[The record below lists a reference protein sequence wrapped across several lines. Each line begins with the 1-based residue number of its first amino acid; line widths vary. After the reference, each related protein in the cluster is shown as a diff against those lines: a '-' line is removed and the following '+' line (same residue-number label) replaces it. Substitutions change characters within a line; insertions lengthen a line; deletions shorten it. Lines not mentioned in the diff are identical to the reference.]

1 MNVAK
6 ILMKLKVF
14 FFIGVILIVTITT
27 SCFTGIKSKSGREA
41 YELKQYSLAISLLL
55 KDYEEKPSLGQRAVL
70 AFKIGHSYE
79 KMGLHS
85 KSLIWYKRAYEHGY
99 GLAALEKYAFSLKQN
114 EDYEAAI
121 GTFGLLGEESGTP
134 QLYQRDIAICK
145 LCIEWKKKAELPVHY
160 EVSLAEGIND
170 NSNNFGAVYT
180 KAGNLIF
187 SSDRLGVTGKE
198 KYQWSGNFYFDL
210 FNYDPSKMSVRQLS
224 TAINTKFNEGSC
236 SIDQNEQLIYFTR
249 CANTEL
255 TDYYCQIYEGFMDGN
270 DKSEKI
276 DLGGGSC
283 NNIHPAIHHS
293 DSILIF
299 SSDRANG
306 FGQFDLYV
314 AKKKEGEWNEPQN
327 LGESI
332 NTQGNEKFPV
342 WFKDTLY
349 FCSDHLPGFG
359 GLDIFKTWRMSNGKW
374 SDPQHLDYP
383 VNSGGDD
390 LVFSHD
396 PNFIPSDTL
405 LERGVFT
412 SNRLGDGDKIYQFTI
427 VKKSVSQPEK
437 VKKEVY
443 KFRIYV
449 NINFSRAEEY
459 TVHLHNSSLDSVQIQ
474 MSNDPKDVLFMGK
487 KTNLILQLL
496 PDTKYEI
503 RASRR
508 SFLNSVLTFT
518 TPSVPVL
525 DADSTITL
533 NYLMTLIPFELNK
546 EFVLQDVYYDFD
558 KWDLRKD
565 ALSAIDK
572 LYESMIINPKIK
584 ILIGSHTDC
593 RGEEKYNLEL
603 SRNRAKSVYQYLIDK
618 GISSN
623 RLDYIGF
630 GEREFAVPCECNLC
644 SEEEHQKN
652 RRSTFKISLVE

>member
-1 MNVAK
+1 M
-6 ILMKLKVF
+6 KVF
-14 FFIGVILIVTITT
+14 FFIGVILIVTIIS
-27 SCFTGIKSKSGREA
+27 SCFTGLKSKSGREA

-55 KDYEEKPSLGQRAVL
+55 KEYEEKPSLGQRAVL

-79 KMGLHS
+79 KMGLYS
-85 KSLIWYKRAYEHGY
+85 KSLIWYKRAYEYGH

-134 QLYQRDIAICK
+134 QLYQREISICK
-145 LCIEWKKKAELPVHY
+145 LCIEWKKRAEWPVHY
-160 EVSLAEGIND
+160 DVGLAEEIND
-170 NSNNFGAVYT
+170 YSNNFGAVYT

-187 SSDRLGVTGKE
+187 SSDRMGVTGKD

-210 FNYDPSKMSVRQLS
+210 FNYDPAKMSVQQLS

-255 TDYYCQIYEGFMDGN
+255 TDYYCQIYEGSMGED

-276 DLGGGSC
+276 DLGGESC

-299 SSDRANG
+299 SSDRING
-306 FGQFDLYV
+306 FGQFDLYM
-314 AKKKEGEWNEPQN
+314 AIKKEGEWNEPQN

-342 WFKDTLY
+342 WYKDTLY

-359 GLDIFKTWRMSNGKW
+359 GLDIFKTWRMVNGKW

-390 LVFSHD
+390 LVFSRD
-396 PNFIPSDTL
+396 PNFIPSDTV

-412 SNRLGDGDKIYQFTI
+412 SNRSGIGDKIYQFTLL
-427 VKKSVSQPEK
+427 KKSSPQPVK

-459 TVHLHNSSLDSVQIQ
+459 TSQLSNFPLDSVQIQ
-474 MSNDPKDVLFMGK
+474 MSNDPSDILFTGK

-496 PDTKYEI
+496 PDTKYDI
-503 RASRR
+503 KASRR
-508 SFLNSVLTFT
+508 SCLNSVLTFT
-518 TPSVPVL
+518 TPPVPVL

-533 NYLMTLIPFELNK
+533 NYLMALIPFELNK

-558 KWDLRKD
+558 KWDLRPD
-565 ALSAIDK
+565 ALPAIDK

-584 ILIGSHTDC
+584 IHIGSHTDC
-593 RGEEKYNLEL
+593 RGEENYNLEL

-618 GISSN
+618 GIFSD

-630 GEREFAVPCECNLC
+630 GEREFAVSCECNLC
-644 SEEEHQKN
+644 SEEEHQMN
-652 RRSTFKISLVE
+652 RRSTFKISLLE